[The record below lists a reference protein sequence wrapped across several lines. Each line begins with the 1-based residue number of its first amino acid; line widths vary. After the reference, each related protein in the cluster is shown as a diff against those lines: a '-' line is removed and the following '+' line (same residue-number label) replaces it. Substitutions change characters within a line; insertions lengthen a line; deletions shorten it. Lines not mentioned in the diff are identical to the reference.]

1 MPSLV
6 RYLTTIFISASVIA
20 PSSAITSQATGHRA
34 HKFNKRYN
42 PNHNTLHP
50 SLQRLRD
57 IDIGMIASNLNMTIP
72 ATTVGLTIATISIN
86 KILFKTSQIILH
98 KLGIKKHKNTKKSE
112 PAQPEV
118 KPVAP
123 KPAPVPAPAMKP
135 IPENERPLTEEEVIQ
150 CQEEWARAIE
160 SISLAYLRGGHFVS
174 AATDVAEKLYGY
186 GHHDVLF
193 KPTKASKHP
202 FRTTAHEAMSYF
214 VGADNLDNSEKFR
227 GEDLGFAIN
236 GGKGWKK
243 VVFNNHKVYID
254 NNIALAMGTYDFTCA
269 TTGEITSAEFTFGYK
284 RCSDGKPRIFLH
296 HSSVPYKAMNQPPER
311 RVPEESDHRQ
321 QLCTQVHIHV
331 LSSDD
336 DKPSETDNNKRHL
349 KYLVK

>member
-1 MPSLV
+1 MPSLI
-6 RYLTTIFISASVIA
+6 RYLTAIFISTCVIA

-34 HKFNKRYN
+34 HKITKRYE
-42 PNHNTLHP
+42 P

-86 KILFKTSQIILH
+86 KLVFKTSQLLLH
-98 KLGIKKHKNTKKSE
+98 KLGIKKHKNTQKSE
-112 PAQPEV
+112 PALPEV
-118 KPVAP
+118 KPVVAP
-123 KPAPVPAPAMKP
+123 EPAPEPVPAMKP

-296 HSSVPYKAMNQPPER
+296 HSSVPYKAMSQPPER
-311 RVPEESDHRQ
+311 RVPEESEQRQ

-336 DKPSETDNNKRHL
+336 EKPSDPDKNKRHL
-349 KYLVK
+349 NYLVK

>member
-1 MPSLV
+1 MPSFI
-6 RYLTTIFISASVIA
+6 RYLTAIIISASLVTPTVSIKRDTTNYA
-20 PSSAITSQATGHRA
+20 PW
-34 HKFNKRYN
+34 KFKNKQYE
-42 PNHNTLHP
+42 HNVLHP
-50 SLQRLRD
+50 SLQSLRN
-57 IDIGMIASNLNMTIP
+57 IDLGVISSKLNMSIP
-72 ATTVGLTIATISIN
+72 ATAVGLTFVTLSIN
-86 KILFKTSQIILH
+86 KIVFKTTHLLLR
-98 KLGIKKHKNTKKSE
+98 KLGIKKQQKTKSE
-112 PAQPEV
+112 PKIPESTFQETKIPET
-118 KPVAP
+118 KPP
-123 KPAPVPAPAMKP
+123 
-135 IPENERPLTEEEVIQ
+135 PENERPLTEDEVIQ
-150 CQEEWARAIE
+150 CQEQWARAIE

-202 FRTTAHEAMSYF
+202 FRTNAHEAMSYF

-236 GGKGWKK
+236 GGKGWKN
-243 VVFNNHKVYID
+243 VVFNNHKIYID
-254 NNIALAMGTYDFTCA
+254 DKIALAMGTYDFTCA

-284 RCSDGKPRIFLH
+284 RCSDGKVRIFLH
-296 HSSVPYKAMNQPPER
+296 HSSVPYKGLNLPPETNKQ
-311 RVPEESDHRQ
+311 ETGHRQ

-336 DKPSETDNNKRHL
+336 DYSDEPHSDLKKHL